1 MKLLPTEPGARR
13 RLILL
18 VLAFVLMGSAWLKW
32 GGGPDYVVPTTLG
45 PPAASKLPVPQGRVT
60 QKNKGPVTPQKLRL
74 AEMETV
80 PDEPQAGRNLFQF
93 GMRPLP
99 PPPPAPPPPVITPTP
114 TPTGPPPPPPI
125 PPVPLWLTTVFVI
138 DGTSRAY
145 LRDEAHHTFEGVEGD
160 VIDGRYRL
168 VKVGANSVVLTYING
183 TGQVTKYIGG

>member
-1 MKLLPTEPGARR
+1 
-13 RLILL
+13 
-18 VLAFVLMGSAWLKW
+18 
-32 GGGPDYVVPTTLG
+32 
-45 PPAASKLPVPQGRVT
+45 VT
-60 QKNKGPVTPQKLRL
+60 QKNKGPVLPQKLRL

-125 PPVPLWLTTVFVI
+125 PPVPLWLNTVITVE
-138 DGTSRAY
+138 GTLRAY

-168 VKVGANSVVLTYING
+168 VKVGTGSVVLTYLNG